1 MNDVILN
8 KIHSIQRCLKRA
20 REEYTRAGDTFA
32 TDYTRQDAAILNV
45 TRSCEQAIDLAN
57 HVIRLKQFGVPG
69 DSGQSFDI
77 LAENGVIPVDLAA
90 SLKKMTGFRNIAIH
104 EYQSINLT
112 IVEAVITDRSEDLI
126 RFTERI
132 LPLAEE

>member
-8 KIHSIQRCLKRA
+8 KIQSIQRCLKRA
-20 REEYTRAGDTFA
+20 REEHDGAGDTFA
-32 TDYTRQDAAILNV
+32 TDFTRQDAAILNM
-45 TRSCEQAIDLAN
+45 TRSCEQSIDLAN
-57 HVIRLKQFGVPG
+57 HVIKLKQLGVPG
-69 DSGQSFDI
+69 DSGESFDV
-77 LAENGVIPVDLAA
+77 LAENGVIPAELAA

-104 EYQSINLT
+104 EYQSINIA